1 MMTVACDNAE
11 EIMEILMQ
19 DANTHQLINYQIN
32 DVLVRVKKF
41 NAYKEYSKLET
52 NEFKVN
58 FKFFSL
64 KNFIHSVASLFETQA
79 QAKGLNYIVT
89 IAENAPQ

>member
-32 DVLVRVKKF
+32 DVLV
-41 NAYKEYSKLET
+41 S
-52 NEFKVN
+52 
-58 FKFFSL
+58 S
-64 KNFIHSVASLFETQA
+64 FISRNT
-79 QAKGLNYIVT
+79 T
-89 IAENAPQ
+89 